1 MGGPGSGS
9 WYRWDK
15 RTTTEE
21 VHRVDIRYMRQQGF
35 LRPGYGGSLS
45 WSCGDRETGSVMYRV
60 EKDTLVLVYRAR
72 VQGGEWE
79 SIKEPVQLSRTPCH
93 YGGERVWFLCPD
105 CDRRVAVLY
114 GHGPRFLCRHCQRLP
129 YGSQQEGDMERMQRK
144 ARKVRKKLDATEN
157 LFESVWR
164 KPKGMHQ
171 KTFDRLIQEEQAAN
185 HSAMMAMGKQMGI
198 LERFLL

>member
-15 RTTTEE
+15 RTTAEE
-21 VHRVDIRYMRQQGF
+21 VNRIDIRYMRQQGF
-35 LRPGYGGSLS
+35 LRPGYGGNLS
-45 WSCGDRETGSVMYRV
+45 WSCGDRKTGSVMYRV
-60 EKDTLVLVYRAR
+60 ETDSLVLIYRAR

-79 SIKEPVQLSRTPCH
+79 SIEEHVRLSRTPCN
-93 YGGERVWFLCPD
+93 YGGERLWFLCPA
-105 CDRRVAVLY
+105 CSKRVAVLAS
-114 GHGPRFLCRHCQRLP
+114 HGKRFVCRHCHKRP
-129 YGSQQEGDMERMQRK
+129 YGSQQEGYMDRMQRK
-144 ARKVRKKLDATEN
+144 ARKVRKKLRATEN

-185 HSAMMAMGKQMGI
+185 HAAIMAMGKQMGI